1 MGWIVGRK
9 EQEIIKKVLEH
20 LDIMSIEL
28 QELRKLIEKY
38 LNHEIE
44 EIESFAEKVRYYEHQ
59 ADIARREAETMMYSG
74 AFLPNFRGDLLGIIE
89 AADKVGNKGEYVA
102 DIFELEHP
110 IIPDSLN
117 SQLLKLF
124 DICAETYEAL
134 KVSIKD
140 LFEDLEKIEEHVLL
154 VEQKEHE
161 ADGVERCLIK
171 QIYRMDISN
180 GHKMQLKELVR
191 NIADIADRA
200 EDCSDRVEIV
210 SLKRRV

>member
-20 LDIMSIEL
+20 LDVMSVEL
-28 QELRKLIEKY
+28 LELRKLIEKY
-38 LNHEIE
+38 LSHQIDDVEQL
-44 EIESFAEKVRYYEHQ
+44 AEKVRYYEHQ
-59 ADIARREAETMMYSG
+59 ADIARREAETLMYSG

-89 AADKVGNKGEYVA
+89 SADKVGNKGEYIA
-102 DIFELEHP
+102 DILELECP
-110 IIPDSLN
+110 VIPELLN
-117 SQLLKLF
+117 SQILKLF
-124 DICAETYEAL
+124 DLCVETYEAL
-134 KVSIKD
+134 KISIKD
-140 LFEDLEKIEEHVLL
+140 LFEDLEKIEEHVLI

-171 QIYRMDISN
+171 QIYKMDISN
-180 GHKMQLKELVR
+180 GHKFQLKELVR
-191 NIADIADRA
+191 SIADIADRA

>member
-9 EQEIIKKVLEH
+9 EQEIVKKLLEH
-20 LDIMSIEL
+20 LDIMSVEL
-28 QELRKLIEKY
+28 SELRRLIEKY
-38 LNHEIE
+38 LNHDFDDVEQI
-44 EIESFAEKVRYYEHQ
+44 AEKVRYYEHQ

-89 AADKVGNKGEYVA
+89 TADKIGNKGEFVA
-102 DIFELEHP
+102 DILELEHP
-110 IIPDSLN
+110 VIPEVLN

-124 DICAETYEAL
+124 DICVETYEAL
-134 KVSIKD
+134 KIAIKY

-161 ADGVERCLIK
+161 VDGIERCLIK

-180 GHKMQLKELVR
+180 GHKFQLKELVR
-191 NIADIADRA
+191 SIADIADRA

>member
-20 LDIMSIEL
+20 LDIMSTEL

-38 LNHEIE
+38 LNHEID
-44 EIESFAEKVRYYEHQ
+44 EIESLAERVRYYEHQ

-102 DIFELEHP
+102 DILELEHP

-124 DICAETYEAL
+124 DICVETYEAL
-134 KVSIKD
+134 K
-140 LFEDLEKIEEHVLL
+140 
-154 VEQKEHE
+154 
-161 ADGVERCLIK
+161 
-171 QIYRMDISN
+171 
-180 GHKMQLKELVR
+180 
-191 NIADIADRA
+191 
-200 EDCSDRVEIV
+200 
-210 SLKRRV
+210 

>member
-20 LDIMSIEL
+20 LDVMSVEL
-28 QELRKLIEKY
+28 LELRKLIEKY
-38 LNHEIE
+38 LSHQIDDVEQL
-44 EIESFAEKVRYYEHQ
+44 AEKVRYYEHQ
-59 ADIARREAETMMYSG
+59 ADIARREAETLMYSG

-89 AADKVGNKGEYVA
+89 SADKVGNKGEYIA
-102 DIFELEHP
+102 DILELERP
-110 IIPDSLN
+110 VIPELLN
-117 SQLLKLF
+117 SQILKLF
-124 DICAETYEAL
+124 DLCVETYEAL
-134 KVSIKD
+134 KISIKD
-140 LFEDLEKIEEHVLL
+140 LFEDLEKIEEHVLI

-171 QIYRMDISN
+171 QIYKMDISN
-180 GHKMQLKELVR
+180 GHKFQLKELVR
-191 NIADIADRA
+191 SIADIADRA

>member
-1 MGWIVGRK
+1 MGWIVGKK

-20 LDIMSIEL
+20 LDVMSTEL
-28 QELRKLIEKY
+28 SELRKLIEKY
-38 LNHEIE
+38 LNHEFD
-44 EIESFAEKVRYYEHQ
+44 EIEALAEKVRYYEHQ

-89 AADKVGNKGEYVA
+89 AADKIGNKGEYVA
-102 DIFELEHP
+102 DILELERP
-110 IIPDSLN
+110 VIPDLLN
-117 SQLLKLF
+117 SKFLKLY
-124 DICAETYEAL
+124 DICVEAYEAL
-134 KVSIKD
+134 KICIQD
-140 LFEDLEKIEEHVLL
+140 LFEDLEKIEQHVLL

-171 QIYRMDISN
+171 QIYRLDISN
-180 GHKMQLKELVR
+180 GHKLQLKELVR
-191 NIADIADRA
+191 SIADIADRT

>member
-1 MGWIVGRK
+1 MGWIVGKK

-28 QELRKLIEKY
+28 LELRKLIEKY
-38 LNHEIE
+38 LNHESD
-44 EIESFAEKVRYYEHQ
+44 EIEQIAEKVRDYEHQ
-59 ADIARREAETMMYSG
+59 ADVARREAETMMYSG

-89 AADKVGNKGEYVA
+89 SADKVGNKAEFVA
-102 DIFELEHP
+102 DILELERP
-110 IIPDSLN
+110 VIPEILN
-117 SQLLKLF
+117 AQLMKLF
-124 DICAETYEAL
+124 DICVETYEAL
-134 KVSIKD
+134 KIAIKD
-140 LFEDLEKIEEHVLL
+140 LFEDLERIEEHVLL

-180 GHKMQLKELVR
+180 GHKFQLKELVR
-191 NIADIADRA
+191 SISDIADRA